1 MAFLRRLLF
10 YAIGIGLGILIVLA
24 FFGDRDFDY
33 AYGPQARVKK
43 NFRTKVVDSTTLVQP
58 LLDLS
63 KDSLYYRAVVDGRVA
78 FGASA
83 PRKEPC
89 GEYLLDFHTPAT
101 PTKWSCRTVIP
112 LRSCVWKRIS
122 TNPYDAL
129 VLFE

>member
-43 NFRTKVVDSTTLVQP
+43 NFRTKPVDSTSLVQP
-58 LLDLS
+58 LLDMS
-63 KDSLYYRAVVDGRVA
+63 QDSIYFNAVAKGRVA
-78 FGASA
+78 FGSSE

-89 GEYLLDFHTPAT
+89 GEYLLRFSHDSYAY
-101 PTKWSCRTVIP
+101 KMVLENCDTV
-112 LRSCVWKRIS
+112 R
-122 TNPYDAL
+122 
-129 VLFE
+129 VLSLEKDID

>member
-10 YAIGIGLGILIVLA
+10 YSIGIGLGILIVLA

-78 FGASA
+78 FGASE

-89 GEYLLDFHTPAT
+89 GEYLVRFSHASYAYKMVLQNCDTI
-101 PTKWSCRTVIP
+101 KV
-112 LRSCVWKRIS
+112 LRLEKDI
-122 TNPYDAL
+122 D
-129 VLFE
+129 

>member
-10 YAIGIGLGILIVLA
+10 YIIGIGLGVLLVFA

-58 LLDLS
+58 LLDMSVDSIYFNALANGEIYLS
-63 KDSLYYRAVVDGRVA
+63 S
-78 FGASA
+78 SE

-89 GEYLLDFHTPAT
+89 GEYLYKFSHQNDVYKMVLENCD
-101 PTKWSCRTVIP
+101 TV
-112 LRSCVWKRIS
+112 R
-122 TNPYDAL
+122 
-129 VLFE
+129 VLSLERYMD

>member
-43 NFRTKVVDSTTLVQP
+43 NFRTKPVDSTSLVQP
-58 LLDLS
+58 LLDMS
-63 KDSLYYRAVVDGRVA
+63 KDSIYFQAVVNGRVA
-78 FGASA
+78 FGNSQ

-89 GEYLLDFHTPAT
+89 GEYLLRFSHASYAYKMVLENCD
-101 PTKWSCRTVIP
+101 TV
-112 LRSCVWKRIS
+112 R
-122 TNPYDAL
+122 
-129 VLFE
+129 VLSLEKDID

>member
-43 NFRTKVVDSTTLVQP
+43 NFRTKPVDSTSLVQP
-58 LLDLS
+58 LLDMS
-63 KDSLYYRAVVDGRVA
+63 KDSIYFKAVVDARVA
-78 FGASA
+78 FGSSE

-89 GEYLLDFHTPAT
+89 GEFLLKFSHDSYAY
-101 PTKWSCRTVIP
+101 KMVLENCDTV
-112 LRSCVWKRIS
+112 R
-122 TNPYDAL
+122 
-129 VLFE
+129 VLSLEKDID

>member
-24 FFGDRDFDY
+24 FFGHRIGEFDY

-63 KDSLYYRAVVDGRVA
+63 KDSLYYRALVDGRVA
-78 FGASA
+78 FGASE
-83 PRKEPC
+83 PRTEPC
-89 GEYLLDFHTPAT
+89 GEYLVRFSHDSYAYKMVLQNCD
-101 PTKWSCRTVIP
+101 TVKV
-112 LRSCVWKRIS
+112 LRLEKDI
-122 TNPYDAL
+122 D
-129 VLFE
+129 

>member
-1 MAFLRRLLF
+1 MRYYLVTSTAFTFMAFLRRLLF

-33 AYGPQARVKK
+33 AHGPQARVKK

-78 FGASA
+78 FGAS
-83 PRKEPC
+83 EPQVKS
-89 GEYLLDFHTPAT
+89 L
-101 PTKWSCRTVIP
+101 V
-112 LRSCVWKRIS
+112 VNIS
-122 TNPYDAL
+122 WIFTC
-129 VLFE
+129 